1 MDASKNGRCSAQ
13 RQWMPSQPIVPSL
26 VFAACHVRT
35 PAPPALGAARE
46 HRHRPHPCTTKVL
59 PLNGPVHIDPA
70 RGTRD
75 SLPVFPGEST
85 S

>member
-1 MDASKNGRCSAQ
+1 MDAGKNGRCSAQ

-26 VFAACHVRT
+26 VFAARHVRT
-35 PAPPALGAARE
+35 PASSALSAARE
-46 HRHRPHPCTTKVL
+46 HRHLPHPCTTKVL
-59 PLNGPVHIDPA
+59 LHNGPVHIDPA